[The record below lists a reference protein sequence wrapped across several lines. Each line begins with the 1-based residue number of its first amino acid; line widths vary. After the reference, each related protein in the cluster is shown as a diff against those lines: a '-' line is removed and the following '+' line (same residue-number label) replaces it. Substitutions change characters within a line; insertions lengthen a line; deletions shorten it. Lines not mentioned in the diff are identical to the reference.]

1 MDNMKIRQM
10 MIESIAE
17 FELMS
22 GKTVYAESLIGM
34 EDEELIKRYRNTIYD
49 EGYTDGHV
57 DGYFK
62 AFDEKEKKSK
72 EIDSRA
78 ILN

>member
-1 MDNMKIRQM
+1 MKLRQI

-17 FELMS
+17 FELMC

-34 EDEELIKRYRNTIYD
+34 DDEELIKRYRNTIYD

-62 AFDEKEKKSK
+62 GCDEKEKKSK
-72 EIDSRA
+72 EIDSKA